1 MHTIES
7 KREKNVYRWHNV
19 LRWMQHRE
27 NNEWFYWLQTNRF
40 ISRLSIKWIIRIEWF
55 VCTEYEHGVQR
66 TGRVIKFDT
75 LITLSL
81 SLAICPQCNERSCV
95 LFFSSDSN
103 YLWPNSRNKTKTFE
117 ILKIRCDDLVS
128 MVHAT
133 ARTPNNKTPNLVTP
147 NSKENKENTFAFRGM
162 WAQLG

>member
-1 MHTIES
+1 MNAAQ
-7 KREKNVYRWHNV
+7 REQWMV
-19 LRWMQHRE
+19 L
-27 NNEWFYWLQTNRF
+27 
-40 ISRLSIKWIIRIEWF
+40 
-55 VCTEYEHGVQR
+55 
-66 TGRVIKFDT
+66 
-75 LITLSL
+75 LITNKSFHISIEHQMNHPNWMICVHRIWARCSKNWKSHKIWYTDHALSVSL

-133 ARTPNNKTPNLVTP
+133 ARTPNNKTPNLITP
-147 NSKENKENTFAFRGM
+147 NSKENKENTYAFRGM